1 MPWGN
6 LARIAL
12 VLDAPKMLAS
22 FTYFATFP
30 TILLLLFMCIRLIA
44 HIEYYT
50 IDFKSLVACGH
61 LRRGWRRGN
70 CDYVI
75 YEKVHLRFFVV
86 IQLQRMEVPRSFVP
100 TKQGSAGKLFF
111 SRGGAGRGEARP
123 KIYGAGN
130 PPPSPQFGAGRGRG
144 QNLGSG
150 EGPGQEHTAC
160 TDWNHMLQQGNL
172 NLHCI
177 KWS

>member
-1 MPWGN
+1 MKLLPYVMLLYNVFILIGQPVALFRRQNQSTLLCLIHVSPKFVLQKNASLIMPWVN

-61 LRRGWRRGN
+61 LRRG
-70 CDYVI
+70 
-75 YEKVHLRFFVV
+75 
-86 IQLQRMEVPRSFVP
+86 
-100 TKQGSAGKLFF
+100 
-111 SRGGAGRGEARP
+111 
-123 KIYGAGN
+123 
-130 PPPSPQFGAGRGRG
+130 
-144 QNLGSG
+144 
-150 EGPGQEHTAC
+150 
-160 TDWNHMLQQGNL
+160 
-172 NLHCI
+172 
-177 KWS
+177 

>member
-1 MPWGN
+1 MANLLLYLGGKINQLCYVSFMYHLSFFLQKNASLIMPWVN

-75 YEKVHLRFFVV
+75 YEKVHMRFFVEYP
-86 IQLQRMEVPRSFVP
+86 I
-100 TKQGSAGKLFF
+100 TKNGSSNIFCANKAKTKWDNVGEEAGHLRPEGGEKGCPAF
-111 SRGGAGRGEARP
+111 S
-123 KIYGAGN
+123 N
-130 PPPSPQFGAGRGRG
+130 V
-144 QNLGSG
+144 
-150 EGPGQEHTAC
+150 
-160 TDWNHMLQQGNL
+160 M
-172 NLHCI
+172 
-177 KWS
+177 

>member
-1 MPWGN
+1 MANLLLYLGGKINQLCYVSFMYHLSFFLQKNASLIMPWVN

-75 YEKVHLRFFVV
+75 YEKVHLSFFVV
-86 IQLQRMEVPRSFVP
+86 IKLQRMQVPRSFVP
-100 TKQGSAGKLFF
+100 TKQQSKNKV
-111 SRGGAGRGEARP
+111 RYCRR
-123 KIYGAGN
+123 
-130 PPPSPQFGAGRGRG
+130 RGRSPETG
-144 QNLGSG
+144 TGVEKGS
-150 EGPGQEHTAC
+150 PAF
-160 TDWNHMLQQGNL
+160 
-172 NLHCI
+172 
-177 KWS
+177 